1 MKSRFR
7 SQKSTDAPTTFF
19 APASVAWLFGGGGG
33 DDDDDDGDVGKE
45 ATEGFVVD
53 AVLVR
58 HDLDGGGL
66 QFVVDPRPMRIS
78 FGTEKKIVFNFFG
91 QDEKPN
97 SLRRISGLGVLPRV
111 HHLRPESGRRLVPRK
126 CLAGAGKPEPGQ
138 KRL

>member
-19 APASVAWLFGGGGG
+19 APASVAWLYRGG
-33 DDDDDDGDVGKE
+33 DDDVGKE

-66 QFVVDPRPMRIS
+66 QFVVDPQPMRIS
-78 FGTEKKIVFNFFG
+78 
-91 QDEKPN
+91 
-97 SLRRISGLGVLPRV
+97 PRTD
-111 HHLRPESGRRLVPRK
+111 K
-126 CLAGAGKPEPGQ
+126 
-138 KRL
+138 

>member
-1 MKSRFR
+1 MTIGMNVTITWTTEPGSCNFISSKDISISRFKKVGQVKSRFR

-33 DDDDDDGDVGKE
+33 DDDDDDGDGGKE

-66 QFVVDPRPMRIS
+66 QFVVDPQPMRIS
-78 FGTEKKIVFNFFG
+78 
-91 QDEKPN
+91 
-97 SLRRISGLGVLPRV
+97 PRTD
-111 HHLRPESGRRLVPRK
+111 K
-126 CLAGAGKPEPGQ
+126 
-138 KRL
+138 